1 MTDDMHS
8 NPGPTFRRGI
18 ASDLD
23 RAVDWVRSYLRS
35 RTASDWVRSSAAASA
50 LGHFLF

>member
-1 MTDDMHS
+1 MTDDIHTNS
-8 NPGPTFRRGI
+8 SPSFRRGI

-23 RAVDWVRSYLRS
+23 RAVDWIRGYLRS
-35 RTASDWVRSSAAASA
+35 RTASDWVFFAFGVA